1 MACKYFIREL
11 LGLAIV
17 VSVVFGVLGLML
29 ELFALTAFFEHQ
41 DSIARVFFDESLYFI
56 VFFIP
61 PYFLWKLINRPDLV
75 GAAQSYVAMKIEA
88 ERRQYDDLH
97 SE

>member
-1 MACKYFIREL
+1 MALKYFIREL

-17 VSVVFGVLGLML
+17 VCVVFGVLGLML
-29 ELFALTAFFEHQ
+29 DLFALTAFIEHQ
-41 DSIARVFFDESLYFI
+41 DSVARLFFYESIYFV

-75 GAAQSYVAMKIEA
+75 AAAHGYLAMKIEA
-88 ERRQYDDLH
+88 ERRKNAEHY
-97 SE
+97 

>member
-1 MACKYFIREL
+1 MALKYFIREL

-17 VSVVFGVLGLML
+17 VCVVFGVLGLML
-29 ELFALTAFFEHQ
+29 DLFALTALVEHQ
-41 DSIARVFFDESLYFI
+41 DSIARIFFHESLYFI

-75 GAAQSYVAMKIEA
+75 IAAQDYLAMKIEA
-88 ERRQYDDLH
+88 ERRKNAEHY
-97 SE
+97 

>member
-1 MACKYFIREL
+1 MAFKYFIREL

-17 VSVVFGVLGLML
+17 VCVVFGVLGVLL
-29 ELFALTAFFEHQ
+29 DLFALTALFEHQ
-41 DSIARVFFDESLYFI
+41 ISIARIFFHESLYFI

-75 GAAQSYVAMKIEA
+75 GAAQDYLVMKLEA
-88 ERRQYDDLH
+88 ERRQNAEH
-97 SE
+97 I